1 MISSPSGRKKTVLIV
16 CAVVASVVVIGA
28 LFQGLLSSSRL
39 SWQKL
44 GLSSLSMTDGNGHK
58 WVLDPVKGQS
68 RSRIKDSSAK
78 PGPPLLVK
86 ADVQTMGRV
95 VSIGLVVEGQAGEVY
110 QPGII
115 RNGSRVPA
123 PGFKI
128 IDESGKVVG
137 SGRFEYG

>member
-1 MISSPSGRKKTVLIV
+1 MISSPSRKKKTILIV
-16 CAVVASVVVIGA
+16 SAVVVIGV
-28 LFQGLLSSSRL
+28 LLQGLLSSSR
-39 SWQKL
+39 SSRRKL
-44 GLSSLSMTDGNGHK
+44 GLPSLSTTDENGNK

-68 RSRIKDSSAK
+68 VSRFKDSSAK
-78 PGPPLLVK
+78 PGPPLLAK
-86 ADVQTMGRV
+86 ADVQTRGRV
-95 VSIGLVVEGQAGEVY
+95 VSIGLVVKGQAGEAY

-123 PGFKI
+123 PEFKI